1 MVRREQGVKRGQRIG
16 PKNKEREE
24 GGDPKTKVQ
33 RKPRG
38 NGIQKREPDPDRPP
52 SPMVSLLTDFR
63 SS

>member
-1 MVRREQGVKRGQRIG
+1 MGNRQMVRREQGVKRGQRIG

-38 NGIQKREPDPDRPP
+38 NGIQEQRTRP
-52 SPMVSLLTDFR
+52 
-63 SS
+63 

>member
-38 NGIQKREPDPDRPP
+38 NGIQEQRTRP
-52 SPMVSLLTDFR
+52 
-63 SS
+63 